1 MKINFKHIAPLLLLS
16 IISLNHFVY
25 AQIPVE
31 VKSDMSDPTSSTKQA
46 YVVKGNVTEKGDTMY
61 VVMLREVQIGGRRTH
76 VNPMPQHEYER
87 LKRNVKKVYPYAK
100 EAGRAMREFDEMM
113 AKLDKRKDRR
123 AYEKAFEKQMRE
135 RFEEELKNLTV
146 TQGMILIKLINRET
160 GKTTFTAIKDIKG
173 SFNAFMY
180 QTSARLFGHNLK
192 DDYDPEGKD
201 YLIED
206 IVQMIERGEL

>member
-1 MKINFKHIAPLLLLS
+1 MKLS
-16 IISLNHFVY
+16 IRHILFIFLSIHQLSAW
-25 AQIPVE
+25 AQLPVD
-31 VKSDMSDPTSSTKQA
+31 VKSDMSNPDSDTKQA
-46 YVVKGNVTEKGDTMY
+46 YVVKGNVTDKGDTMF
-61 VVMLREVQIGGRRTH
+61 VVMLREVQIGGRKTH
-76 VNPMPQHEYER
+76 VNPMPQHEYDR

-100 EAGRAMREFDEMM
+100 EAGKAMKEFDEMM
-113 AKLDKRKDRR
+113 TKLDKRKERR

-160 GKTTFTAIKDIKG
+160 GKTTYTTVKEIKG
-173 SFNAFMY
+173 TFNAFMY

-201 YLIED
+201 YIIED

>member
-1 MKINFKHIAPLLLLS
+1 MNFLYIKNIALLLML
-16 IISLNHFVY
+16 IIFRLNAF
-25 AQIPVE
+25 AQLPVD
-31 VKSDMSDPTSSTKQA
+31 VKSDMSDPNSATKQA
-46 YVVKGNVTEKGDTMY
+46 YVVKGNVNEKGDTMF
-61 VVMLREVQIGGRRTH
+61 VVMLREVQIGARKTH

-100 EAGRAMREFDEMM
+100 EAGRAMREFEDMM
-113 AKLDKRKDRR
+113 SKLDKRKDKR

-135 RFEEELKNLTV
+135 RFEEEIKNLTI

-160 GKTTFTAIKDIKG
+160 GKTTFTTIKDIKG

>member
-1 MKINFKHIAPLLLLS
+1 MSFNIRNSIPVFLFFCQLS
-16 IISLNHFVY
+16 AF
-25 AQIPVE
+25 AQIPVD
-31 VKSDMSDPTSSTKQA
+31 VKTDMSDPNSATKQA
-46 YVVKGNVTEKGDTMY
+46 YAVKGNVTDKGDTMF
-61 VVMLREVQIGGRRTH
+61 VVMLREVQIGGRKTH

-123 AYEKAFEKQMRE
+123 NYEKAFEKQMRE

-160 GKTTFTAIKDIKG
+160 GKTTFTTIKDIKG

-192 DDYDPEGKD
+192 DDYDPDGKD

>member
-1 MKINFKHIAPLLLLS
+1 MSFNIRNSILVFLCFYQLS
-16 IISLNHFVY
+16 AI
-25 AQIPVE
+25 AQIPVD
-31 VKSDMSDPTSSTKQA
+31 VKTDMSDPNSATKQA
-46 YVVKGNVTEKGDTMY
+46 YVVKGNVTDKGDTMF
-61 VVMLREVQIGGRRTH
+61 VVMLREVQIGGRKTH

-100 EAGRAMREFDEMM
+100 EAGRAMREFDDMM
-113 AKLDKRKDRR
+113 AKLDKRKDRKN
-123 AYEKAFEKQMRE
+123 YEKAFEKQMRE

-160 GKTTFTAIKDIKG
+160 GKTTFNTIKDIKG

>member
-1 MKINFKHIAPLLLLS
+1 MKLRFRN
-16 IISLNHFVY
+16 IILFILFLNQVNAF
-25 AQIPVE
+25 AQIPVD
-31 VKSDMSDPTSSTKQA
+31 VKTDMSDPNSATKQA
-46 YVVKGNVTEKGDTMY
+46 YVVKGNVSEKGDTMF
-61 VVMLREVQIGGRRTH
+61 VVMLREVQIGGRKTH
-76 VNPMPQHEYER
+76 INPMPQHEYER

-113 AKLDKRKDRR
+113 AKLDRRKDRK

-160 GKTTFTAIKDIKG
+160 GKTTFTTVKEIKG

-192 DDYDPEGKD
+192 DDYDPNGKD

>member
-1 MKINFKHIAPLLLLS
+1 MILDIRNIILLIFFLHQIDVFS
-16 IISLNHFVY
+16 
-25 AQIPVE
+25 QIPVD
-31 VKSDMSDPTSSTKQA
+31 VKTDMSDPNSATKQA
-46 YVVKGNVTEKGDTMY
+46 YVVKGNINEKGDTIY
-61 VVMLREVQIGGRRTH
+61 VVNLREVQIGARKTH
-76 VNPMPQHEYER
+76 INPMPQHEYER

-100 EAGRAMREFDEMM
+100 EAGRAMREFEEMM
-113 AKLDKRKDRR
+113 SKLDKRKDKK
-123 AYEKAFEKQMRE
+123 AYERAFEKKMRE

-160 GKTTFTAIKDIKG
+160 GKTTYTAVKEIKG

-180 QTSARLFGHNLK
+180 QTSARMFGHNLK
-192 DDYDPEGKD
+192 DDYDPNGKD

>member
-1 MKINFKHIAPLLLLS
+1 MRVSVRNSCFTLLFFFQLLS
-16 IISLNHFVY
+16 F
-25 AQIPVE
+25 AQIPVD
-31 VKSDMSDPTSSTKQA
+31 VKTDMSDPNSATQQA
-46 YVVKGNVTEKGDTMY
+46 YIVKGKIEKGDTML
-61 VVMLREVQIGGRRTH
+61 VVMLREVKIAGRKTH
-76 VNPMPQHEYER
+76 INPMPQHEYER

-100 EAGRAMREFDEMM
+100 EAGKAMREFDEMM
-113 AKLDKRKDRR
+113 AKLDKRKDKR
-123 AYEKAFEKQMRE
+123 AYEKAFEKKLRE

-160 GKTTFTAIKDIKG
+160 GKTTFTTIKDIKG

-201 YLIED
+201 YIIED

>member
-1 MKINFKHIAPLLLLS
+1 MSFNIRNSILVFLCCYQLS
-16 IISLNHFVY
+16 AF
-25 AQIPVE
+25 AQIPVD
-31 VKSDMSDPTSSTKQA
+31 VKTDMSDPNSATKQA
-46 YVVKGNVTEKGDTMY
+46 YVVKGNVTDKGDTMF
-61 VVMLREVQIGGRRTH
+61 VVMLREVQIGGRKTH

-123 AYEKAFEKQMRE
+123 NYEKAFEKQMRE
-135 RFEEELKNLTV
+135 RFEEDLKNLTV

-160 GKTTFTAIKDIKG
+160 GKTTFTTIKDIKG

-192 DDYDPEGKD
+192 DDYDPDGKD

>member
-1 MKINFKHIAPLLLLS
+1 MRISIRYCCITFLFLFHLS
-16 IISLNHFVY
+16 AF
-25 AQIPVE
+25 AQIPVD
-31 VKSDMSDPTSSTKQA
+31 VKTDMSDPNSATKQA
-46 YVVKGNVTEKGDTMY
+46 YVVKGNVTEKGDTMF
-61 VVMLREVQIGGRRTH
+61 VVMLREVQIGGRKTH
-76 VNPMPQHEYER
+76 INPMPQHEYER
-87 LKRNVKKVYPYAK
+87 LKRNVKKAYPYAK
-100 EAGRAMREFDEMM
+100 EAGKAMREFDEMM

-123 AYEKAFEKQMRE
+123 SYEKAFEKKMRE

-160 GKTTFTAIKDIKG
+160 GKTTFTAIKEIKG

-192 DDYDPEGKD
+192 DDYDPDGKD
-201 YLIED
+201 YIIED

>member
-1 MKINFKHIAPLLLLS
+1 MTLIFRN
-16 IISLNHFVY
+16 IILFILFLYQVNVF
-25 AQIPVE
+25 AQIPVD
-31 VKSDMSDPTSSTKQA
+31 VKTDMSDPNSATKQA
-46 YVVKGNVTEKGDTMY
+46 YVVKGNVTEKGDTMF
-61 VVMLREVQIGGRRTH
+61 VVMLREVQIGGRKTH

-87 LKRNVKKVYPYAK
+87 LKRNVKKAYPYAK
-100 EAGRAMREFDEMM
+100 EAGKAMREFDEMM
-113 AKLDKRKDRR
+113 AKLDRRKDRR

-160 GKTTFTAIKDIKG
+160 GKTTFTTVKEIKG

-192 DDYDPEGKD
+192 DDYDPDGKD